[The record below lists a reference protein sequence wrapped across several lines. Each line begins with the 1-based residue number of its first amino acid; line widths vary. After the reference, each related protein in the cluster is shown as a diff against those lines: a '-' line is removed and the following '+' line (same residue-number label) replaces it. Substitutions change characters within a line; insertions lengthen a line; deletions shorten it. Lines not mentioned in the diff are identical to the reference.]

1 MGEALSR
8 LRLSLYGLLALPI
21 AAASLPIY
29 IHIPKLY
36 AQHYGISLA
45 TIGALLLLVRLIDTL
60 QDPIIGYLSDK
71 AVSRGISR
79 MRMMQWSLPLF
90 ALAML
95 ALVYPLAPAYAALW
109 LCVTLVA
116 LYTCF
121 GVVSINYYAFGA
133 EWQRDYHA
141 QIRISAWRESF
152 VLIGI
157 LLASVLPQVFSNAM
171 GQVVGMQVFGVLIAG
186 WCVLMIPLAKWGLPA
201 PQSAPVEA
209 STLSL
214 RGAWRAMMKS
224 RDYRWLLI
232 IFFLNGFA
240 NSIPATVVLFYIA
253 DVLELEAQSGYFLG
267 LYFLA
272 GLLGIPLWLW
282 LARRI
287 GKKRCLLISMIA
299 SAIAF
304 VWAFTLGAGDA
315 TAFYLVCTLSGL
327 CLGADMAMPPALLG
341 DLLKR
346 EGHDATGAFFGVW
359 NMVWKLTF
367 ALAAGI
373 VLPALAWAGYD
384 PSGTPDASSL
394 AGLSFAYALAPS
406 LIKCVAALLLWQS
419 PIESHHDNQHP
430 SSPES
435 PMRL

>member
-1 MGEALSR
+1 MRDALSR
-8 LRLSLYGLLALPI
+8 WRLSAYGLLALPI

-36 AQHYGISLA
+36 AENYGISLA
-45 TIGALLLLVRLIDTL
+45 TIGLLLLLVRLIDTL

-71 AVSRGISR
+71 AVLRGVSRK
-79 MRMMQWSLPLF
+79 RMMQLSLPLF
-90 ALAML
+90 AAAML
-95 ALVYPLAPAYAALW
+95 ALVFPLMPESAALW
-109 LCVTLVA
+109 LCITLVV

-121 GVVSINYYAFGA
+121 GVISINYYAFGA

-141 QIRISAWRESF
+141 QSRISAWREAF
-152 VLIGI
+152 VLVGI
-157 LLASVLPQVFSNAM
+157 LLASVLPQMFSNAL
-171 GQVVGMQVFGVLIAG
+171 GAVQGMQMFGLLIAG
-186 WCVLMIPLAKWGLPA
+186 WCVLMIPLARWGLPTST
-201 PQSAPVEA
+201 QSAPPSE
-209 STLSL
+209 SLSL
-214 RGAWRAMMKS
+214 RAAWRSMMQS

-232 IFFLNGFA
+232 VFFLNGFA

-253 DVLELEAQSGYFLG
+253 DVLQLESQSGYFLG

-272 GLLGIPLWLW
+272 GLLGMPLWLW
-282 LARRI
+282 LAKHI

-299 SAIAF
+299 SAMAF

-315 TAFYLVCTLSGL
+315 TAFYIVCTLSGL

-346 EGHDATGAFFGVW
+346 EGHSATGAFFGVW

-367 ALAAGI
+367 ALAAGV

-384 PSGTPDASSL
+384 PSGDTSTAAL
-394 AGLSFAYALAPS
+394 GALSFAYALAPS
-406 LIKCVAALLLWQS
+406 IIKCVAALLLWQS
-419 PIESHHDNQHP
+419 PIERNPHRFR
-430 SSPES
+430 EEAKG
-435 PMRL
+435 